1 MPGNFMK
8 FKLEASAETCTQ
20 QLQSAIDSCHAGG
33 GGFVTLPPGAYEI
46 GTIHLKSHVHLVLD
60 PGAELLGSRNIA
72 DYDPAVIGCIEA
84 PSFSRCLIYAENAS
98 NIGLHGPGMIDGR
111 GTKDVFKPSDDPDQV
126 PERPMLIRFV
136 DCRDVRMRGVT
147 LKNAASWCCH
157 LVGCEKVWIEDTT
170 IDSRVNV
177 NNDGFDLDSCRDV
190 FIRGCHLFTGDD
202 SICPKSTRDYPC
214 ENIIVSDCL
223 ISSETAGVKLGTS
236 SAGGFRNVLVKNCIF
251 RDCRM
256 GVLKLLCVDGGVL
269 ENVHFSDLI
278 MENVEGPIFIRLGAR
293 NVVFDRPK
301 EIVYDRDDVKDQLP
315 EVRGI
320 LRNCSFRNIRATVRT
335 DDPARSGIMVTGVPG
350 NCIENVTFENVD
362 IIFPGGGTTEDAAR
376 AVPEDE
382 RRYPEQFFFGVLP
395 CSAVFLRHVC
405 GVSLRHISF
414 TWENAD
420 LRPWIVSHD
429 AEELAVAQCRGRV
442 GSTQP
447 FRPVSLTGSEQG
459 YGRRGAITT

>member
-1 MPGNFMK
+1 MK
-8 FKLEASAETCTQ
+8 FAPQNAADPCTSQ
-20 QLQSAIDSCHAGG
+20 IQDAIDSCHARG
-33 GGFVTLPPGAYEI
+33 GGFIHIPAGAYEI
-46 GTIHLKSHVHLVLD
+46 GTLRLKTNVHLVLE
-60 PGAELLGSRNIA
+60 PGAELLGSRSID
-72 DYDPAVIGCIEA
+72 DYDVDVAGCIEA
-84 PSFSRCLIYAENAS
+84 PSFNRCLIYAENAS
-98 NIGLHGPGMIDGR
+98 NIGIHGPGMINGR
-111 GTKDVFKPSDDPDQV
+111 GTKDAFPPSDDPDRV

-136 DCRDVRMRGVT
+136 DCRDVHIHRIV

-236 SAGGFRNVLVKNCIF
+236 SAGGFRNILVQNCIF

-256 GVLKLLCVDGGVL
+256 GVIKLLCVDGGVL

-278 MENVEGPIFIRLGAR
+278 MENVEGPIFIRLGSR

-301 EIVYDRDDVKDQLP
+301 EIVYDREDVKADP
-315 EVRGI
+315 NGKRGI

-335 DDPARSGIMVTGVPG
+335 DDRARSGIMLSGVPG
-350 NCIENVTFENVD
+350 QCIEDISFENID
-362 IIFPGGGTTEDAAR
+362 INFPGGGTAEDAAR
-376 AVPEDE
+376 VVAEDE
-382 RRYPEQFFFGVLP
+382 RRYPEQFFFGILP
-395 CSAVFLRHVC
+395 TSAFFIRHANNIAL
-405 GVSLRHISF
+405 SNIRM
-414 TWENAD
+414 TWHEQD
-420 LRPWIVSHD
+420 QRPWLTLEDVQNLHTEKCLGRTGD
-429 AEELAVAQCRGRV
+429 TEPLLPLA
-442 GSTQP
+442 
-447 FRPVSLTGSEQG
+447 
-459 YGRRGAITT
+459 